1 MHLAASML
9 KNQTPNLA
17 YLNSNAS
24 KYSLPFEFQ
33 GLIYQN
39 AKKNEE
45 KRLAQ
50 INSDINLSI
59 PTKCR
64 SYFIIFVISFIC
76 ERKTFKVR
84 CRVNG
89 APKNGAPTK
98 GALKKGHQPKGH
110 QDRRGTAKGAPPK
123 GHQTKGAVPKGHRQ
137 RGTIQRGTV
146 KGALPKGHRQRG
158 TIQRGTEKGAP
169 RTKGAP
175 PKRHYSRV
183 TKKGL
188 L

>member
-1 MHLAASML
+1 MYFAPDIYHNILHLAASML

-76 ERKTFKVR
+76 ERKTFKVQFILS
-84 CRVNG
+84 NG
-89 APKNGAPTK
+89 GILSIYIFLGRRYTNNWRLLLNPTVSK
-98 GALKKGHQPKGH
+98 LSHFECFFPFF
-110 QDRRGTAKGAPPK
+110 P
-123 GHQTKGAVPKGHRQ
+123 
-137 RGTIQRGTV
+137 
-146 KGALPKGHRQRG
+146 
-158 TIQRGTEKGAP
+158 
-169 RTKGAP
+169 
-175 PKRHYSRV
+175 
-183 TKKGL
+183 
-188 L
+188 